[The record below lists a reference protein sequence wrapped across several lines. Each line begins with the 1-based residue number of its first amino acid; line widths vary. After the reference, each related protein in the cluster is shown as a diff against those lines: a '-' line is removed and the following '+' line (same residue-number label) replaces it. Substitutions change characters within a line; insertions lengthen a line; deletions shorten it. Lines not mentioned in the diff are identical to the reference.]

1 MNKLIASMNA
11 MLVLIYKVAEIA
23 LVFVGLIVLIYLL
36 LGKDS
41 GDYTIE
47 VMTNLS
53 LLINAVG
60 SQTLVALAIIFVGY
74 LYFAN
79 KKKK

>member
-1 MNKLIASMNA
+1 MNA